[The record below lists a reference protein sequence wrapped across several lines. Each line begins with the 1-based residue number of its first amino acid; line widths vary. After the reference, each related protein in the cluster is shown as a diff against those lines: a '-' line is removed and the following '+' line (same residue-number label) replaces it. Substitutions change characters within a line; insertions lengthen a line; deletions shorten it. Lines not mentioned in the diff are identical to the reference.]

1 MNLFH
6 NNAHCFK
13 KTWLG
18 PRMCKWVFL
27 LNYILLLCPLCK
39 WLSDPETNVKVC
51 KVRFFPPLCFV
62 STFIHKP
69 IKGFKLRFLTVNIR
83 LYIKLGI
90 FNYLRDDIHICLTA
104 VIFTSWVKVGWMCS
118 GSYSGHPV
126 SRLHCFESILDVW
139 GETVGDTTCHTVKWW
154 LSD

>member
-1 MNLFH
+1 MFFFLKLYFAPLPIVQMAVRSRNE
-6 NNAHCFK
+6 
-13 KTWLG
+13 
-18 PRMCKWVFL
+18 CKSVQSSF
-27 LNYILLLCPLCK
+27 
-39 WLSDPETNVKVC
+39 
-51 KVRFFPPLCFV
+51 FFPVCFV
-62 STFIHKP
+62 SKFIHKP

-83 LYIKLGI
+83 LYIQLGI

-139 GETVGDTTCHTVKWW
+139 GETVGDTTCHTVK
-154 LSD
+154 